1 MKIECESLGG
11 TLTIRLIGRFQ
22 QEHIAEL
29 RAQVREGFPIVVLDL
44 EELTLVDV
52 PVVRF
57 LGDCETKGATIVN
70 CSRYI
75 REWMSREKQEGA
87 K

>member
-1 MKIECESLGG
+1 LKIESDSLGG
-11 TLTIRLIGRFQ
+11 KLTIRLIGRFQ
-22 QEHIAEL
+22 REHIAEL
-29 RAQVREGFPIVVLDL
+29 RAQIRERFPIVALDL
-44 EELTLVDV
+44 EEVTLVDV

-57 LGDCETKGATIVN
+57 LGDCEIKGATIVN

-75 REWMSREKQEGA
+75 REWMSRERQEGA